1 MRTYK
6 NCPPFLESY
15 LRYLE
20 LVENRA
26 ASTLEGKCH
35 DIRDFLKFLRRR
47 EEGVPTPEEIAAN
60 DIFVAGISADI
71 VAAVTEDDVEEYLE
85 HLALERHVSQHTI
98 YFRKTVSL
106 RDFYDWMLKQQV
118 DLGVVIL
125 TNPVPHYDSRRAAAP
140 AKPTRVLTHAEL
152 DKVLKAVDGDSA
164 IRDVAMILLV
174 ATTGLAATELAKVKH
189 RDYHGDHLVYRG
201 RKIFLTEAAQ
211 KALRVY
217 LAEYR
222 DPIEDFLKDNTLFVS
237 RLKKKRLSPR
247 GIQNALQK
255 HFDRAGV
262 EGSARDL
269 RYTAVVELLKNARNE
284 CERAHLAGYLGYTDP
299 ASISRLPLPKAEDT
313 GEQFHAA
320 LENSWLNDLGKR
332 N

>member
-1 MRTYK
+1 MKTYK
-6 NCPPFLESY
+6 NCPPYLESY

-20 LVENRA
+20 LVGNKA
-26 ASTLEGKCH
+26 ATTLDARCH

-47 EEGVPTPEEIAAN
+47 EDGVPTPEEIAAN
-60 DIFVAGISADI
+60 DIFVAGLPPEA
-71 VAAVTEDDVEEYLE
+71 VAAVTEEDVEEYLE
-85 HLALERHVSQHTI
+85 YLTAERKVSQQTI
-98 YFRKTVSL
+98 YTRKATSI
-106 RDFYDWMLKQQV
+106 RGFYDWLIKAQV
-118 DLGVVIL
+118 DLGLTIL
-125 TNPVPHYDSRRAAAP
+125 QNPVPHFDVRSEFSP
-140 AKPTRVLTHAEL
+140 ARPSRVLSHAEL

-189 RDYHGDHLVYRG
+189 RDYHGDYLVYRG